1 MKKFDVPTPRTAY
14 VSNEKNLK
22 TALDKIGGK
31 FPVIL
36 KTLTGTQGVGVI
48 KVESYEGLVAT
59 VQAMWKLN
67 AEMLIQEYMKTDF
80 DVRTFVV
87 DNKIFAST
95 KRTHSSYDFK
105 VKYTP
110 LEAEAYKLSDEE
122 IELDFKRRLSRAY
135 MCGVDHIVYKK

>member
-1 MKKFDVPTPRTAY
+1 M
-14 VSNEKNLK
+14 VS
-22 TALDKIGGK
+22 
-31 FPVIL
+31 FVIL

-48 KVESYEGLVAT
+48 KVNDYEGLVAT

-95 KRTHSSYDFK
+95 KRTHSTYDFRSN
-105 VKYTP
+105 THRGGEEP
-110 LEAEAYKLSDEE
+110 YKLSEEE
-122 IELDFKRRLSRAY
+122 IELVLKT
-135 MCGVDHIVYKK
+135 VDYQEHICVV